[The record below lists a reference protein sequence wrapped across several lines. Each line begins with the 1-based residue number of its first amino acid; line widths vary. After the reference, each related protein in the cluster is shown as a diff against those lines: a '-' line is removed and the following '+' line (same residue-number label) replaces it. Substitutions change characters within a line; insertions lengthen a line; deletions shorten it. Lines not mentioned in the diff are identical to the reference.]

1 MKTRDRYLS
10 GILLVLIGV
19 IIGTLFAFYQQ
30 QNSVND
36 NAEVDVTQVEYSKK
50 PLFSEEDLKKLD
62 ARFLFRQ
69 VADRVTPTVVYIETV
84 VPFSRGDMPD
94 DANHDKE
101 GFWGDIIPHRAR
113 TVGSGIIISSDGYI
127 LTNNHVIDGA
137 IDGKIEVALNDKRT
151 FKGRIVGQDPTTDL
165 AVLKIGAKDLPS
177 ITIGNSNEVNVGE
190 WVLAIGNPF
199 RLRSTVTAGI
209 VSALSRDVQIINDQM
224 RVESFIQT
232 DAAINKGNS
241 GGALV
246 NTSGELIG
254 VNTAIASQSGSY
266 QGYGFAVP
274 SNLASKVAKD
284 IIEYGEV
291 RRALLGVTI
300 VTVDARLAEQ
310 LDMDKIRGVQ
320 ITNTTKGGAADKAG
334 LRSKDVILSV
344 DGVEVNEA
352 NQLQQKIAVRNPGDT
367 VNLRL
372 LRKGQEINKKV
383 KLGLLKSNSNPLASA
398 NRQQSDS
405 PRGSEGE
412 GNMSEDPGINGIQF
426 ETFDFGMRVMA
437 IHKAD
442 GSGRYNLVVTDVV
455 SGSEAAEKGMEEGY
469 KIRKVGKHKVEDLE
483 TLKDLI
489 AQFLEDKNSVTL
501 EVENSEG
508 DRQSIELQQ

>member
-19 IIGTLFAFYQQ
+19 VIGTLFAFYQQ

-36 NAEVDVTQVEYSKK
+36 NAEVDVTQVEYSEK
-50 PLFSEEDLKKLD
+50 PLFSAEDLEQLD
-62 ARFLFRQ
+62 ARFLFKQ
-69 VADRVTPTVVYIETV
+69 VAERVTPTVVYIETV
-84 VPFSRGDMPD
+84 VPFSHGDMPD

-101 GFWGDIIPHRAR
+101 GFWSDIFPRRAR
-113 TVGSGIIISSDGYI
+113 TVGSGVIISSDGYI

-137 IDGKIEVALNDKRT
+137 VDGKIEVSLNDKRT

-177 ITIGNSNEVNVGE
+177 ITFGNSNEVNVGE

-254 VNTAIASQSGSY
+254 VNTAIASQSGNY

-274 SNLASKVAKD
+274 SNLASKVAQD

-310 LDMDKIRGVQ
+310 LDMDKIRGVY
-320 ITNTTKGGAADKAG
+320 ITHLTPGGAADKAG
-334 LRSKDVILSV
+334 LQSSDVILSV
-344 DGVEVNEA
+344 DGIKVNEA
-352 NQLQQKIAVRNPGDT
+352 NQLQQKIAVRKPGDI
-367 VNLRL
+367 VDIQL
-372 LRKGQEINKKV
+372 LREGKEISKEV
-383 KLGLLKSNSNPLASA
+383 KLDLLEANNNPLAA
-398 NRQQSDS
+398 ENRQQSES
-405 PRGSEGE
+405 PPSPDEE
-412 GNMSEDPGINGIQF
+412 GNLSEAPGSNGVQF

-437 IHKAD
+437 IPGAD

-455 SGSEAAEKGMEEGY
+455 AGSRAARKGMEEGY

-489 AQFLEDKNSVTL
+489 AQFLEDTSSVTL

-508 DRQSIELQQ
+508 ERHSIELQQ